1 MGFATGISKIREAS
15 ERNTSDFPNKLKIA
29 PDSSVSIR
37 LINEFDPDSPNYSPE
52 RGLVGVIDLHTHP
65 DKSQWYKRA
74 ECTMSDEGRCV
85 GCERSLPKKRRLFFN
100 VLSEDADGNPA
111 VFYYD
116 VSVFKS
122 TIYSTLLEYFTETGS
137 VSDRVF
143 KIKRKGSGMS
153 DTEYVMIAGAEDKK
167 PFDWTGI
174 KPYELTELIPPVPY
188 EKQAEFYGPVVSS
201 VADEEQDSKPED
213 LQWV

>member
-143 KIKRKGSGMS
+143 KIKRKGSGIQ
-153 DTEYVMIAGAEDKK
+153 DTEYIVRPGAPDST
-167 PFDWTGI
+167 PFDWAGI
-174 KPYELTELIPPVPY
+174 KPYDLSELLPTLSY
-188 EKQAEFYGPVVSS
+188 
-201 VADEEQDSKPED
+201 EEQRELFAVTAPTTKEAEEASDSSA
-213 LQWV
+213 WI